1 MAPPQNVSHLTF
13 KFWKVCPVP
22 SLGFLF
28 CTYGYCFAHV
38 FLDWSANT
46 VLEGAMGDGIDG
58 DHLAQD
64 APSAYHASRRPC
76 QQKSL
81 PDFLIFYWSKRSPG
95 EDNPLMLLKSPVLCY
110 QTRLFNNIRS
120 CCGHPA
126 RFCLLPDLNVY
137 SSETAQCV

>member
-1 MAPPQNVSHLTF
+1 MAAPQNVSHLTF

-58 DHLAQD
+58 DHLA
-64 APSAYHASRRPC
+64 ASEASRAVTDVEQNSLRANSLWPSWQRMY
-76 QQKSL
+76 QQ
-81 PDFLIFYWSKRSPG
+81 IFR
-95 EDNPLMLLKSPVLCY
+95 EDTSAV
-110 QTRLFNNIRS
+110 I
-120 CCGHPA
+120 
-126 RFCLLPDLNVY
+126 V
-137 SSETAQCV
+137 